1 MSNNIAEAIAAK
13 NEVIAAQGTSLD
25 TVLSALEGKAAGSGS
40 DISLGITS
48 AAVGQTI
55 KVKAVNEQGMPTA
68 WEAADMASGSSGE
81 VWELIN
87 TSVVP
92 AETTKLTI
100 TQDLAGKPFA
110 YYELKY
116 VIQAAVPSD
125 KQDVIVWFSCQS
137 RTTKNASVNV
147 NGAVANQIIVG
158 YASSLG
164 GFVGGGLSLT
174 VQSDVFSYGFNDTV
188 SISKLTMFQ
197 MYASNANLHLP
208 QGTKVALF
216 GRGK

>member
-25 TVLSALEGKAAGSGS
+25 AVLTALEGKAAG
-40 DISLGITS
+40 
-48 AAVGQTI
+48 
-55 KVKAVNEQGMPTA
+55 
-68 WEAADMASGSSGE
+68 SGSSGE

-100 TQDLAGKPFA
+100 TQDLTGKPFA

-137 RTTKNASVNV
+137 RTTKNASVKV
-147 NGAVANQIIVG
+147 NGAIANQIIVG

-174 VQSDVFSYGFNDTV
+174 VQSDVFSYNFNDTV

-197 MYASNANLHLP
+197 MYASNASLYLP